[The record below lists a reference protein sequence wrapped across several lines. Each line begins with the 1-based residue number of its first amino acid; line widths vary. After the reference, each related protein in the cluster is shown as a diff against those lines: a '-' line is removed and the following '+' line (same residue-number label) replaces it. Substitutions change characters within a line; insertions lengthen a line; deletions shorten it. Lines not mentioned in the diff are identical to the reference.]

1 MIRSMTGYAVAEETD
16 GRIFAAVEM
25 RTYNSRHLDVAL
37 RISSGYL
44 LLEENIKSL
53 VAKNLSRGRVEI
65 NVRIKDPSDAATRFE
80 VHIQRAEAYYQAL
93 CRIKEDLGLSD
104 SPTLDHILR
113 AGDMILPADTDV
125 EAVQNTWPV
134 VKRCVA
140 NAIVNLNRM
149 RETEGNFI
157 SRDFLQRL
165 EAIAGWLA
173 QIEVKTEGLL
183 LLYQNRL
190 KERINSLTHGI
201 VEIDPARIAQEAA
214 FLAEKCDI
222 SEEIT
227 RSKSH
232 IEQFR
237 QEMDSD
243 EPAGRKLNFLLQ
255 EFNRE
260 FNTMGSKASN
270 SDVSYLIVKV
280 KTELEKIR
288 EQVQNIE

>member
-1 MIRSMTGYAVAEETD
+1 MTGYAVAEETD

-53 VAKNLSRGRVEI
+53 VAKDLSRGRVEI

-201 VEIDPARIAQEAA
+201 VEIDPARIARKRRFWRKKVIFQ
-214 FLAEKCDI
+214 K
-222 SEEIT
+222 
-227 RSKSH
+227 KSRGPRA
-232 IEQFR
+232 I
-237 QEMDSD
+237 
-243 EPAGRKLNFLLQ
+243 
-255 EFNRE
+255 
-260 FNTMGSKASN
+260 SN
-270 SDVSYLIVKV
+270 SFDKKWTPMNPPAVNSTFCCRNLIENSIPWDQRPPTATYLI
-280 KTELEKIR
+280 
-288 EQVQNIE
+288 